1 MQLVE
6 QHVIDRRDRRFVSI
20 DAAAFLA
27 KNLYN
32 AALYL
37 VRQSFIFEHRYL
49 GYKDVYQQMKGHDAY
64 RALPTKVA
72 QQVLRLLDKNWQSY
86 FAACE
91 AYREDP
97 SKFKQ
102 HPKLPHY
109 KHKTDGRYVLVYTL
123 QALSRPGL
131 KRGLIQPSMMPIT
144 VQTKQTR
151 IAQVRSVP
159 RIGYYVVEVVYERA
173 QAAPSGTPARYA
185 AIDIGVDNLAALTS
199 NQKGFVPRLVNGR
212 PIKSINQFYNKRRAE
227 LQAVLGHPGSTK
239 RLEKLTTKR
248 TRRINQYLHE
258 ASKAVIALVVAEGIG
273 TLVVGKNPGWK
284 QEVELGRVNNQH
296 FVQIP
301 HARFIGLLEYKA
313 KLAGIRFVLQE
324 ESYTS
329 KASFLDGDPIPTY
342 DPKQEDKHVFSGK
355 REKRGLYRAKDG
367 RTLNADV
374 NGSYNILRKA
384 LASRLWQGDRGAR
397 SCTRLV
403 DVRSV
408 SPTSCVGGDVNQTN
422 QSIVRYCAETMQ

>member
-6 QHVIDRRDRRFVSI
+6 QHVIRRSDPRFAPI
-20 DAAAFLA
+20 DAAAFKA

-37 VRQSFIFEHRYL
+37 VRQAFIFENRYL
-49 GYKDVYQQMKGHDAY
+49 GYEDVYHQMKGHDAY

-97 SKFKQ
+97 SKFRK

-109 KHKTDGRYVLVYTL
+109 KPKQDGRYALVYTM

-131 KRGLIQPSMMPIT
+131 KRGLIQPSMLPIT
-144 VQTKQTR
+144 VQTQQYPAAMACVR
-151 IAQVRSVP
+151 IVP
-159 RIGYYVVEVVYERA
+159 RIGFYVVEVVYEC
-173 QAAPSGTPARYA
+173 QEAAPSGNPALYA
-185 AIDIGVDNLAALTS
+185 AVDIGVDNLAALTS
-199 NQKGFVPRLVNGR
+199 NKKGFVPRLVNGR
-212 PIKSINQFYNKRRAE
+212 PIKSTNQYYNKRKAE
-227 LQAVLGHPGSTK
+227 LQAALGHEG
-239 RLEKLTTKR
+239 TTARVERFTAKR
-248 TRRINQYLHE
+248 TRRINHYLHT
-258 ASKAVIALVVAEGIG
+258 ASKAIIALLVAEGIG

-284 QEVELGRVNNQH
+284 QEAELGRVNNQH
-296 FVQIP
+296 FVGLP
-301 HARFIGLLEYKA
+301 HARFISMVEYKA

-329 KASFLDGDPIPTY
+329 KASFLDGDALPTY
-342 DPKQEDKHVFSGK
+342 DPKQEGKHVFSGK
-355 REKRGLYRAKDG
+355 RVKRGLYRARDG

-374 NGSYNILRKA
+374 NGGYNILRKA
-384 LASRLWQGDRGAR
+384 LPDAFGKGIEAVVVWPVWLTFAW
-397 SCTRLV
+397 
-403 DVRSV
+403 SV
-408 SPTSCVGGDVNQTN
+408 QP
-422 QSIVRYCAETMQ
+422 CALAAA

>member
-1 MQLVE
+1 
-6 QHVIDRRDRRFVSI
+6 
-20 DAAAFLA
+20 
-27 KNLYN
+27 
-32 AALYL
+32 
-37 VRQSFIFEHRYL
+37 
-49 GYKDVYQQMKGHDAY
+49 
-64 RALPTKVA
+64 
-72 QQVLRLLDKNWQSY
+72 
-86 FAACE
+86 
-91 AYREDP
+91 
-97 SKFKQ
+97 
-102 HPKLPHY
+102 LPHY

-151 IAQVRSVP
+151 IAQVRIVP

-173 QAAPSGTPARYA
+173 QAAPSGTPALYA

-199 NQKGFVPRLVNGR
+199 NQKGFAPRLVNGR

-342 DPKQEDKHVFSGK
+342 DPKQEGKHVFSGK

-408 SPTSCVGGDVNQTN
+408 SPTSCVGGGVNQTN
-422 QSIVRYCAETMQ
+422 QSIVRYCAETILQLNKTERF